1 MLYESAV
8 WLKSHSHKISDHSL
22 FQNSKVPGPHAQC
35 SYAEEF
41 SHIILML
48 QKYLHVHEVTR

>member
-48 QKYLHVHEVTR
+48 QKYLHVHC